1 MIVPVPSS
9 PAARRRRGDQLVVR
23 LAVRAAADV
32 RAVGGDVRV
41 LPALR
46 LVRRVADQAG
56 LGRDGRYANLD
67 HAMAVRGSAR
77 RCVPGRRCVV
87 VDDVLTTGVTV
98 REAGRALQ
106 AGGAVLIGVVGG
118 CATPLVGG
126 LSGGP
131 HLH

>member
-9 PAARRRRGDQLVVR
+9 AAARRRRGEHHVLR
-23 LAVRAAADV
+23 IALGAAAHV
-32 RAVGGDVRV
+32 RRMGGDVRV

-46 LVRRVADQAG
+46 LVRRVADQSG
-56 LGRDGRYANLD
+56 LGRAGRSANLD
-67 HAMAVRGSAR
+67 GAMAVRRSAR
-77 RCVPGRRCVV
+77 RLVRGRRCVV

-98 REAGRALQ
+98 REAGRALD
-106 AGGAVLIGVVGG
+106 AAGAVLLGVAGA